1 MYLILVLR
9 VLNTPVNNNQLNNL
23 DSKKWTTHVRTGRS
37 ASFEV

>member
-23 DSKKWTTHVRTGRS
+23 DSNKMDHPRENWAIS
-37 ASFEV
+37 